1 MFEHFTPH
9 ARRALQLEGM
19 EANRMHHSYLGTEH
33 LLLGLLREPE
43 GHGHRAM
50 EAMGLDLRR
59 VRRAVRKVAQVGDD
73 RELPD
78 GIHQTDHFKHVMQ
91 VAIDEARALKTS
103 EVGTEHLML
112 ALLQESDGVAIKAL
126 EELRVKPQ
134 DVRDQIIRMLEE
146 EGAAA

>member
-1 MFEHFTPH
+1 MFEHFTDH

-50 EAMGLDLRR
+50 EALGLDLRR
-59 VRRAVRKVAQVGDD
+59 VRSAVKKVAQKGPDTEV
-73 RELPD
+73 PD
-78 GIHQTDHFKHVMQ
+78 GIHLTEHFKNVMQ
-91 VAIDEARALKTS
+91 MAVDQARALNSS

-112 ALLQESDGVAIKAL
+112 ALLQETDGVAIKAL
-126 EELRVKPQ
+126 ERLKVKSQ
-134 DVRDQIIRMLEE
+134 DVRDQIIHMLEE
-146 EGAAA
+146 EGATA

>member
-33 LLLGLLREPE
+33 LLLGLLRESE

-50 EAMGLDLRR
+50 EALGLDLRR
-59 VRRAVRKVAQVGDD
+59 VRQAVKKVAQRGPDKEV
-73 RELPD
+73 PD

-91 VAIDEARALKTS
+91 VAIQEARALSSS

-112 ALLQESDGVAIKAL
+112 ALLQETDGVAIKAL
-126 EELRVKPQ
+126 DRLKVKPQ

-146 EGAAA
+146 EGATA